1 MRAVECAFPNCS
13 HIHAADDEKLTDE
26 VLRHAQEVHPEAGF
40 TREAARDF
48 VVAGGFDDR
57 QHA

>member
-13 HIHAADDEKLTDE
+13 HVHAADDDQLTDE

-40 TREAARDF
+40 TRDAARDF
-48 VVAGGFDDR
+48 VAAGVYDDD